1 MVCLTI
7 RPHILMRLNSELKLR
22 KLGSHYMIVD
32 SCAGRANIAN
42 VYVLNATAAW
52 LWEQVEQ
59 KEFDAEALVSL
70 LCDYYDVTRDRAAAD
85 IDRLLSIWQEAGL
98 IHND

>member
-1 MVCLTI
+1 
-7 RPHILMRLNSELKLR
+7 MRLNSELKLR

-59 KEFDAEALVSL
+59 KDARLQ
-70 LCDYYDVTRDRAAAD
+70 RDGYKAY
-85 IDRLLSIWQEAGL
+85 LESQKKG
-98 IHND
+98 